1 MSYFAPLKLKSK
13 KDNKRLVYASM
24 RNGYIKTALEKV
36 CQLGFCGLGA
46 GRNLNR

>member
-1 MSYFAPLKLKSK
+1 
-13 KDNKRLVYASM
+13 M

-46 GRNLNR
+46 RRKLNK